1 MGRTILC
8 PHCKSALNED
18 ILKQRNSENVCL
30 VCGGSLLVD
39 SNNSIESPK
48 EKTKWYYYKEGGGT
62 LMTTLS
68 NSFTPLYTFD
78 AIDMEDAERQLKE
91 VLPSSPLV
99 QEKTKW
105 YYYDGGSATLTTTL
119 YDDEKPLYVFDAI
132 DMRDAEKQLKEI
144 LPNSPLVNNNSPDIV
159 RCPRC
164 RSTQIQMVPRKF
176 SLLTGFATNRIDR
189 VCVRCQKRF

>member
-8 PHCKSALNED
+8 PHCKSVINED
-18 ILKQRNSENVCL
+18 ILKQKNSENVCL

-39 SNNSIESPK
+39 NDSSVEFEK

-62 LMTTLS
+62 LTDTLYNRS
-68 NSFTPLYTFD
+68 PLYTFD
-78 AIDMEDAERQLKE
+78 AVDVEDAKRQLKE
-91 VLPSSPLV
+91 VLPSSSL
-99 QEKTKW
+99 
-105 YYYDGGSATLTTTL
+105 
-119 YDDEKPLYVFDAI
+119 I
-132 DMRDAEKQLKEI
+132 
-144 LPNSPLVNNNSPDIV
+144 NNNSPDIV

-164 RSTQIQMVPRKF
+164 NSTQIQMVPRKF

>member
-18 ILKQRNSENVCL
+18 ILKQRDSENVCL
-30 VCGGSLLVD
+30 VCGGSLIVD
-39 SNNSIESPK
+39 SDSSVETPK
-48 EKTKWYYYKEGGGT
+48 EKTKWYYYTEGGGT
-62 LMTTLS
+62 LMKTLS
-68 NSFTPLYTFD
+68 SQYTPLYTFD
-78 AIDMEDAERQLKE
+78 AVDVEDAKRQLKE
-91 VLPSSPLV
+91 V
-99 QEKTKW
+99 
-105 YYYDGGSATLTTTL
+105 
-119 YDDEKPLYVFDAI
+119 
-132 DMRDAEKQLKEI
+132 

-189 VCVRCQKRF
+189 VCVKCQKRF

>member
-30 VCGGSLLVD
+30 VCGGSLIVD
-39 SNNSIESPK
+39 SDSSVETSK
-48 EKTKWYYYKEGGGT
+48 EKTKWYYYTEGGGT
-62 LMTTLS
+62 LMKTLS
-68 NSFTPLYTFD
+68 SQYTPLYTFD
-78 AIDMEDAERQLKE
+78 AVDVDDAKRQLKE
-91 VLPSSPLV
+91 V
-99 QEKTKW
+99 
-105 YYYDGGSATLTTTL
+105 
-119 YDDEKPLYVFDAI
+119 
-132 DMRDAEKQLKEI
+132 

-189 VCVRCQKRF
+189 VCVKCQKRF

>member
-18 ILKQRNSENVCL
+18 ILKQRNSENTCL
-30 VCGGSLLVD
+30 VCGESLLGDQDCSV
-39 SNNSIESPK
+39 ESQT
-48 EKTKWYYYKEGGGT
+48 ETTKWYYYKEGGGT
-62 LMTTLS
+62 LDDMLYDD
-68 NSFTPLYTFD
+68 FTPLYIFD
-78 AIDMEDAERQLKE
+78 AVDAEDAKRQLKE
-91 VLPSSPLV
+91 VLP
-99 QEKTKW
+99 
-105 YYYDGGSATLTTTL
+105 
-119 YDDEKPLYVFDAI
+119 
-132 DMRDAEKQLKEI
+132 
-144 LPNSPLVNNNSPDIV
+144 NSPLINDNSPDIV

>member
-1 MGRTILC
+1 MSRTILC

-30 VCGGSLLVD
+30 VCGGSLIVDVD
-39 SNNSIESPK
+39 SPMEIPK

-62 LMTTLS
+62 LTDTVYDRLL
-68 NSFTPLYTFD
+68 LYTFD
-78 AIDMEDAERQLKE
+78 ATDVEDAKRQLKE
-91 VLPSSPLV
+91 V
-99 QEKTKW
+99 
-105 YYYDGGSATLTTTL
+105 
-119 YDDEKPLYVFDAI
+119 
-132 DMRDAEKQLKEI
+132 
-144 LPNSPLVNNNSPDIV
+144 LPNSPLVNNNSTDIV

-189 VCVRCQKRF
+189 VCVKCHKY